1 MISSRFLVIVLCL
14 SAALVA
20 THAAQAEPT
29 AASVDDQ
36 GHAEA
41 EGAEYE
47 IFPQEELFDSLLAD
61 PRWPRFSAA
70 HEWRLGT
77 DEFNRVASVSF
88 GETFIFARSPE
99 YDWGQWDIGI
109 QAMVDAIFDMT
120 SQSFNLANEDYFVGI
135 AASLVHKDVTTQFR
149 ISHTSSH
156 LGDEY
161 LLESGIPRISVSYEI
176 VDVLVSYE
184 PMDSIRVYGGGGL
197 YLKPSPAYDPLLMQ
211 LGFEWTSPIRFIRDL
226 MTPVFGTDVQLRQQN
241 DFIPEVSVLAA
252 LRFAKPDDGRRHL
265 EVFARF
271 YHGRSPDGQFF
282 RQTVDIMGLGFRLGF

>member
-1 MISSRFLVIVLCL
+1 MLATCLVSALFAGL
-14 SAALVA
+14 S
-20 THAAQAEPT
+20 AQAEST
-29 AASVDDQ
+29 VD
-36 GHAEA
+36 ALA
-41 EGAEYE
+41 TEYE
-47 IFPQEELFDSLLAD
+47 LFPKEELFDSLLAD
-61 PRWPRFSAA
+61 PRWPRFSGA

-88 GETFIFARSPE
+88 GETFTFARSPE

-109 QAMVDAIFDMT
+109 QAMVDAILDMT
-120 SQSFNLANEDYFVGI
+120 SQSFDLANEDYFVGI
-135 AASLVHKDVTTQFR
+135 AATLVHKDVSTQFR

-161 LLESGIPRISVSYEI
+161 LLENAIPRISVSYEI
-176 VDVLVSYE
+176 IDVLVSYNPAE
-184 PMDSIRVYGGGGL
+184 SFRVYGGGGV
-197 YLKPSPAYDPLLMQ
+197 YLNPSPAYDPLLMQ
-211 LGFEWTSPIRFIRDL
+211 LGFEWTSPVRFLGDV

-252 LRFAKPDDGRRHL
+252 LRFAKPENDRQHI

-282 RQTVDIMGLGFRLGF
+282 KQTVDIMGIGFRLGF